1 MADNG
6 GLTTMGTEMIEITA
20 AARSQMDALL
30 ADAKSYE
37 EKRAVC
43 LVSLPPSRS
52 VTGLPWG
59 MRA

>member
-6 GLTTMGTEMIEITA
+6 GMTTMGTEMIEITA

-43 LVSLPPSRS
+43 LADAERLRMALVAL
-52 VTGLPWG
+52 G
-59 MRA
+59 